1 MRLKEHF
8 SDFDIHPI
16 SESMLH
22 GPITQ
27 EMIDFILERNEE
39 KLQAS
44 IEYLG
49 EKWLLHPNNK
59 AQRKGLQ

>member
-1 MRLKEHF
+1 MRLKEHI
-8 SDFDIHPI
+8 SDIQPI
-16 SESMLH
+16 SSNPLH

-27 EMIDFILERNEE
+27 EMIDFILQRNEE